1 MLIKKYFLLVA
12 GFFICFNACADFN
25 FKTSTSISLPNG
37 FHPESIIRGY
47 ESTAYVGSLLDGRI
61 YKLDLST
68 GVGEVLVD
76 GVEGNI
82 AAGMAYDERTNYVY
96 AAGALNGT
104 VRVYDG
110 ADGELKAEYKFT
122 DNGFINDGVVTANA
136 AYFTDSFLPVLYKIP
151 LTSIGRLPDPSDVET
166 IPFVGDFQFIDGGF
180 NSNGIESIDGKDE
193 LIVVNFA
200 TGVLYGVNGISGAIE
215 EFVLPNGNLT
225 TGDGLLKIGRKL
237 YVVEPSINQLTEL
250 FINKRAN
257 QAVVTRTI
265 TDPLLQIPTAVTFF
279 DNAFFIVNARFD
291 VAPPPFEAPSDP
303 SIEFS
308 LTRIP
313 AKAK

>member
-1 MLIKKYFLLVA
+1 MLITRYIILIVSFATCL
-12 GFFICFNACADFN
+12 NAYSDITYS
-25 FKTSTSISLPNG
+25 KSTSIALPNG
-37 FHPESIIRGY
+37 FHPESIVSGY

-61 YKLDLST
+61 YQLDLTT
-68 GVGEVLVD
+68 GEGEVLVS

-82 AAGMAYDERTNYVY
+82 AAGLAYDERTNYVY

-122 DNGFINDGVVTANA
+122 DNGFINDGVVTKNA

-151 LTSIGRLPDPSDVET
+151 LTNIGRLPDPSSIEA
-166 IPFVGDFQFIDGGF
+166 IPFVGDFQFIEGGF
-180 NSNGIESIDGKDE
+180 NSNGIESTDGKDE
-193 LIVVNFA
+193 LVIVNFA
-200 TGVLYGVNGISGAIE
+200 TGALYGVNGNSGAVEKFNI
-215 EFVLPNGNLT
+215 PNGTLT
-225 TGDGLLKIGRKL
+225 TGDGLLKVGRKL
-237 YVVEPSINQLTEL
+237 YVVEPSINQVSEL
-250 FINKRAN
+250 YINQRAN
-257 QAVVTRTI
+257 QAIITRTI
-265 TDPLLQIPTAVTFF
+265 SDPLLQIPTAIAFF
-279 DNAFFIVNARFD
+279 DKAFFIVNARFD

-313 AKAK
+313 ALAN